1 MKVKEKRIVALVTG
15 GSSGIGRASALA
27 FAREGATVAIADVA
41 IDTGEETARMIKQN
55 GGQAMFVPC
64 DVSKAVEVKAMID
77 KIVEVYGR
85 LDWALNNAGIEGALL
100 PIVDYPIEAC
110 SRLLSIDLMGVW
122 LCMKYEIRKMLRQGG
137 GVIVN
142 MASAAGLVGVPGDSP
157 YSAAKHGVI
166 GMTKAVALEYA
177 KSNIRVNAICPGS
190 TKTQMSDR
198 ISAKD
203 PVRQK
208 EHLENTPLGRIGLPE
223 EIASVV
229 VWLCSDAASFVTG
242 HALAVDGG
250 LTAA

>member
-27 FAREGATVAIADVA
+27 FARKGATVAIADVA
-41 IDTGEETARMIKQN
+41 TDTGDETARMIKQN
-55 GGQAMFVPC
+55 GGQAMFVRC

-110 SRLLSIDLMGVW
+110 SHLLSIDLMGVW
-122 LCMKYEIRKMLRQGG
+122 LCMKYEISKMLRQGG